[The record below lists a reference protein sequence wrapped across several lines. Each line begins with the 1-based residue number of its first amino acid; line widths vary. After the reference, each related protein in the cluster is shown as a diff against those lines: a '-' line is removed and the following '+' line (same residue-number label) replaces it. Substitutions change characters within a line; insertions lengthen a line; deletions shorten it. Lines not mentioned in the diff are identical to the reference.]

1 MPSDFPDRGGFSRL
15 LGTYAMAP
23 AAALLAIV
31 STWLTYDDRMI
42 GFRPGSA
49 RIEWM
54 PAASQARKLPR
65 WYLVPV
71 RVLLLTFLATLMAFA
86 LSLLFGIVGVV
97 IRGRLGGVH
106 PNLALAYR
114 HIALPVAAATSLVVL
129 IAVTVLEVRRYRQV
143 QALRRIEEASR

>member
-1 MPSDFPDRGGFSRL
+1 
-15 LGTYAMAP
+15 
-23 AAALLAIV
+23 
-31 STWLTYDDRMI
+31 
-42 GFRPGSA
+42 
-49 RIEWM
+49 M

>member
-1 MPSDFPDRGGFSRL
+1 MPSDVPGRGGFLQL
-15 LGTYAMAP
+15 LGTYTIAP
-23 AAALLAIV
+23 AAAVVVYAD
-31 STWLTYDDRMI
+31 WMI

-49 RIEWM
+49 RIESM
-54 PAASQARKLPR
+54 PAAFQARKLPR
-65 WYLVPV
+65 WFLVPV
-71 RVLLLTFLATLMAFA
+71 RVLLLTFLVTLMAFA

-106 PNLALAYR
+106 PNLTLAYR

-129 IAVTVLEVRRYRQV
+129 IVVTVLEVRRYRQV

>member
-1 MPSDFPDRGGFSRL
+1 
-15 LGTYAMAP
+15 
-23 AAALLAIV
+23 
-31 STWLTYDDRMI
+31 
-42 GFRPGSA
+42 
-49 RIEWM
+49 M

-114 HIALPVAAATSLVVL
+114 HVALPVAAVTSLVVL